1 MSLQVCQ
8 SLGGDSFIQIRFN
21 LYNMISYMIYDISYM
36 MIYVLCFII
45 CLWYDMICLIL
56 IYDDHDDIS
65 YMMMI
70 YDVWY
75 MIYDDTSY
83 MMMIYTVE
91 HV

>member
-1 MSLQVCQ
+1 
-8 SLGGDSFIQIRFN
+8 
-21 LYNMISYMIYDISYM
+21 
-36 MIYVLCFII
+36 
-45 CLWYDMICLIL
+45 MICLIL

-70 YDVWY
+70 YDVRY